1 MSTIQELGSF
11 LNREANA
18 AAPLAQL
25 STNGSSSEPVPEAG
39 TR

>member
-1 MSTIQELGSF
+1 MLG
-11 LNREANA
+11 LPDDTQAEANA

-25 STNGSSSEPVPEAG
+25 STNGSSEPAAEVG